1 LKLSKHILYFLGLL
15 LSIQFQTSGFA
26 QEEVLGDS
34 IIIEG
39 DSIENIID
47 RKLRASGNALLKNK
61 DQTITADLIEFNQTT
76 EDLYAKGNVKIDTP
90 EIQITGTEL
99 ELSISENTG
108 VIPDATFIVNLSQ
121 DKPSKFN
128 TKLRGTAAQ
137 LFIEGKDKK
146 RLANASITTCEAG
159 QDGWTINA
167 NQAEID
173 QSTQTLVATDSTLF
187 LKGIP
192 IISTP
197 YADFSFSDLRK
208 SGFLMPTIGSTSR
221 SGMEWMA
228 PYYLNLSPTSDLTL
242 LPRVLG
248 KRGLQLGGTY
258 RYLDKKY
265 TGISSV
271 EFMNRDKK
279 KLDHNERY
287 YININHQHKF
297 SEKINAG
304 LSIEKVGKNDK
315 NYFNDMKS
323 NIAFTSQV
331 SLAQKAY
338 LNYSTDNIFS
348 EGDAFSANILSQKFQ
363 NLSSSSPYE
372 RLPSLTANY
381 SNDILDDDEFI
392 IVDTSTLLTYNQFE
406 NNNDYSGATRATGNR
421 LTASPSVEF
430 PLESSFGYVTPKFI
444 LDYKNYDIQGANIT
458 SKSLFIPTFSIDSGV
473 YFDKPFDL
481 GGNDFIQTLEPRIFY
496 SYTQYK
502 NQEDLPMFDTGL
514 MELNAYNI
522 FNENQFSGGDR
533 VMDSNQ
539 VTFALS
545 SRIMDFKGFEW
556 LSTTL
561 AQRFYIGDRDVLK
574 EAQFTNSTLK
584 SDSSDLFF
592 GAKAYIT
599 RNLLFA
605 TEWQFNVDESVTN
618 RSTYKMRYRPE
629 PGKVLNASY
638 RNVKNPNSASTK
650 NYNVEQY
657 KISGQWPLGYG
668 WSGLAS
674 YDYDTIESVV
684 LESMGG
690 LEYDA
695 GCWSTQIMF
704 HRLRLADSDKP
715 NSTLFIQLELGGLGS
730 LGTGDQDNLFDK
742 MDRNVPGS
750 MFSHNLPD
758 ENRENNFK

>member
-15 LSIQFQTSGFA
+15 LSIQFHTLVFA
-26 QEEVLGDS
+26 QEEVLDDS

-47 RKLRASGNALLKNK
+47 RKLRVSGNALLKNK
-61 DQTITADLIEFNQTT
+61 DQTVTADLIEFNQTS

-90 EIQITGTEL
+90 EIQITGNEL

-108 VIPDATFIVNLSQ
+108 VIPDATFVVNLAQ

-128 TKLRGTAAQ
+128 KKLRGNAAQ

-146 RLANASITTCEAG
+146 RLVNASITTCEVG
-159 QDGWTINA
+159 QNGWIINA
-167 NQAEID
+167 DQAEID
-173 QSTQTLVATDSTLF
+173 QSTQTLTAKNSTLS

-192 IISTP
+192 IVTTP

-208 SGFLMPTIGSTSR
+208 SGFLMPTIGSTTR
-221 SGMEWMA
+221 SGMEWLA
-228 PYYLNLSPTSDLTL
+228 PYYVNLSPTSDLTL

-258 RYLDKKY
+258 RYLDEEY
-265 TGISSV
+265 TGISSI

-279 KLDHNERY
+279 NKNLKERY
-287 YININHQHKF
+287 YINIDHKHEI
-297 SEKINAG
+297 SKHINAG
-304 LSIEKVGKNDK
+304 VNFEKVAKNDK
-315 NYFNDMKS
+315 DYFNDMTS

-331 SLAQKAY
+331 SLSQTAF
-338 LNYSTDNIFS
+338 LNYSSDSIFS
-348 EGDAFSANILSQKFQ
+348 KDDTFSANLLTQKFQ
-363 NLSSSSPYE
+363 NLSTSSPYE

-381 SNDILDDDEFI
+381 SNDILDEDEFI
-392 IVDTSTLLTYNQFE
+392 IMDTNTSITYNQFD
-406 NNNDYSGATRATGNR
+406 NNDDYSGATRATGNR
-421 LTASPSVEF
+421 FTATPSVEF
-430 PLESSFGYVTPKFI
+430 PFESSFGYVTPKFI
-444 LDYKNYDIQGANIT
+444 LDYKNYDIEGANIT

-539 VTFALS
+539 ITLALS
-545 SRIMDFKGFEW
+545 SRIMDYKGFEW

-574 EAQFTNSTLK
+574 EAQFASSTLK
-584 SDSSDLFF
+584 NDSSDLFF
-592 GAKAYIT
+592 GVKAYLT
-599 RNLLFA
+599 RKLLFA
-605 TEWQFNVDESVTN
+605 TEWQFNVDDSVTN

-638 RNVKNPNSASTK
+638 RNVKNPNNTSTK

-657 KISGQWPLGYG
+657 KISGQWPLGRG

-684 LESMGG
+684 IESMGG
-690 LEYDA
+690 VEYDA

-730 LGTGDQDNLFDK
+730 LGTGDQDSLFDK
-742 MDRNVPGS
+742 MNRNVPGS
-750 MFSHNLPD
+750 MFTHDLPD
-758 ENRENNFK
+758 ESRENNFK

>member
-1 LKLSKHILYFLGLL
+1 MKLSKHILYFLGLL
-15 LSIQFQTSGFA
+15 LSIQFQTSGFS

-47 RKLRASGNALLKNK
+47 RKLRVSGNALLKNK

-99 ELSISENTG
+99 ELSISEDTG
-108 VIPDATFIVNLSQ
+108 VIPNAKFIVNLTQ

-146 RLANASITTCEAG
+146 RLENASITTCEAG
-159 QDGWTINA
+159 QDGWIINA
-167 NQAEID
+167 SQAEID
-173 QSTQTLVATDSTLF
+173 QSTQTLTARDSTLS

-242 LPRVLG
+242 LPRILG

-258 RYLDKKY
+258 RYLDEKY
-265 TGISSV
+265 TGVSAL

-279 KLDHNERY
+279 KLDLKERY
-287 YININHQHKF
+287 YININHQHEF
-297 SEKINAG
+297 SENINAG
-304 LSIEKVGKNDK
+304 LSIEKVAKNDK

-323 NIAFTSQV
+323 NIAVTSQV
-331 SLAQKAY
+331 SLAQSAY
-338 LNYSTDNIFS
+338 LNYSTDSIFS
-348 EGDAFSANILSQKFQ
+348 EGDAFSANLLSQKFQ

-392 IVDTSTLLTYNQFE
+392 IIDTNTLLTYNQFE

-421 LTASPSVEF
+421 FTASPSVEF

-444 LDYKNYDIQGANIT
+444 MDYKNYDMEGANIA

-514 MELNAYNI
+514 TELNAYNI

-574 EAQFTNSTLK
+574 EVQFSSSTLK
-584 SDSSDLFF
+584 NDSSDLFF

-605 TEWQFNVDESVTN
+605 TEWQYNVDESVTN
-618 RSTYKMRYRPE
+618 RSTYKMRYRPG

-638 RNVKNPNSASTK
+638 RNVKNPNNTSTK

-730 LGTGDQDNLFDK
+730 LGTGDQDSLFDK
-742 MDRNVPGS
+742 MNRNVPGS

>member
-26 QEEVLGDS
+26 QEEVLSDS

-47 RKLRASGNALLKNK
+47 RKLRVSGNALLKTK
-61 DQTITADLIEFNQTT
+61 DQKITADLIEFNQTS

-90 EIQITGTEL
+90 NIQITGTEL
-99 ELSISENTG
+99 ELSISENIG
-108 VIPDATFIVNLSQ
+108 VIPNASFVSTLNQ

-128 TKLRGTAAQ
+128 NKLRGSATK
-137 LFIEGKDKK
+137 LFIEGKNKT
-146 RLANASITTCEAG
+146 RLEDASITTCEVG
-159 QDGWTINA
+159 ENGWAIDA
-167 NQAEID
+167 KHAEID
-173 QSTQTLVATDSTLF
+173 QSSSTLIAKNSTLS

-192 IISTP
+192 IIFTP

-208 SGFLMPTIGSTSR
+208 SGFLMPTIGSTTR
-221 SGMEWMA
+221 SGMEWVT
-228 PYYLNLSPTSDLTL
+228 PYYLNISPTSDLTL

-248 KRGLQLGGTY
+248 KRGIQLGGTY
-258 RYLDKKY
+258 RYLDKNY
-265 TGISSV
+265 SGVSSM
-271 EFMNRDKK
+271 EFMNTDKK
-279 KLDHNERY
+279 NKELNERY
-287 YININHQHKF
+287 YININHQQEISKNIKGGV
-297 SEKINAG
+297 S
-304 LSIEKVGKNDK
+304 LEKVAKNDK
-315 NYFNDMKS
+315 NYFNDMSS
-323 NIAFTSQV
+323 NISATSQV
-331 SLAQKAY
+331 SLSQKAFIS
-338 LNYSTDNIFS
+338 YSSDSIFS
-348 EGDAFSANILSQKFQ
+348 KNDSFSANLVSQKFQ

-381 SNDILDDDEFI
+381 SKDILDDDEFI
-392 IVDTSTLLTYNQFE
+392 IIDINTLLTYNKFE
-406 NNNDYSGATRATGNR
+406 NNNDYSGATRATGDR
-421 LTASPSVEF
+421 LTATPSIEF
-430 PLESSFGYVTPKFI
+430 PFEASFGYVTPKLI
-444 LDYKNYDIQGANIT
+444 MDYKNYDLEGANVG
-458 SKSLFIPTFSIDSGV
+458 SKSLFIPTLSVDSGM

-481 GGNDFIQTLEPRIFY
+481 GGTDFVQTIEPRIFY

-502 NQEDLPMFDTGL
+502 NQENLPMFDTAL
-514 MELNAYNI
+514 SELNAYNI

-539 VTFALS
+539 VTVALS
-545 SRIMDFKGFEW
+545 SRIMDSRGFEW

-561 AQRFYIGDRDVLK
+561 AQRFYIDDRDVLK
-574 EAQFTNSTLK
+574 EAQFASSTLQN
-584 SDSSDLFF
+584 DSSDIFF

-599 RNLLFA
+599 RSILFA
-605 TEWQFNVDESVTN
+605 ADWQYNVDEEVTN
-618 RSTYKMRYRPE
+618 RSTFKIRYRPE

-638 RNVKNPNSASTK
+638 RNVKNPNNTSTK

-657 KISGQWPLGYG
+657 KLSGQWPLGYG

-674 YDYDTIESVV
+674 YDYDTIESVAI
-684 LESMGG
+684 ESMGG

-704 HRLRLADSDKP
+704 HRLRLADNDKP

-730 LGTGDQDNLFDK
+730 LGTGDQDSLFDK

-750 MFSHNLPD
+750 MFSHDLPD
-758 ENRENNFK
+758 EYRENNFQ